1 MFFCIVLNFQAKFGS
16 ICRASSKLMFA
27 LARHF
32 PQLLSGLKLDVSK
45 LSIRL
50 KPIPIPNHPTNH
62 IQCRV
67 GYVTMNKSNEN
78 TSNIAQQKEPTQEV
92 YNEKLI
98 HKVGEIR
105 EEIEK
110 TQLQFTQ
117 ELHRL
122 TINLSKLIE
131 K

>member
-1 MFFCIVLNFQAKFGS
+1 MFT
-16 ICRASSKLMFA
+16 
-27 LARHF
+27 LARYF
-32 PQLLSGLKLDVSK
+32 PQLLTSLKIDVTK
-45 LSIRL
+45 LSIRT
-50 KPIPIPNHPTNH
+50 KPIQIPNHTINL

-67 GYVTMNKSNEN
+67 GYVTMKNPDEN
-78 TSNIAQQKEPTQEV
+78 TSNISQQKENTQEI

-98 HKVGEIR
+98 NKVNEIR
-105 EEIEK
+105 EEIDR
-110 TQLQFTQ
+110 TQLRFTQ